1 MAANED
7 DSGSARTITA
17 AEPQG
22 PTATSCV
29 QVIEQVPEV
38 GTEPKSE
45 SIEATHVV
53 HEAEISQSTE
63 TVATAQLADLLQGAP
78 AEQSIVVAPDI
89 TSLGNTTIIY
99 VQPDGSLEGSGLT
112 PEEQQSLLDQLTKQ
126 QIVQVSDVEAAQLL
140 QQSPLVKTIPVQNT
154 TLDPNQ
160 LQEVINQ
167 VTRSQ
172 QIQVLQQIPKQQ
184 IQTSRQ
190 SVKQHKVVQIPQQSL
205 KTTTQNKSPLQIKS
219 AAQQVT
225 IQTGSSVH
233 VLQKKVRRDL
243 YARNELKQTHFV
255 LALFVYGHHDSHLEL
270 LSQDDEE
277 MT

>member
-7 DSGSARTITA
+7 DGGSSRTIPA

-22 PTATSCV
+22 PAAAASAQAT
-29 QVIEQVPEV
+29 EQVSGV
-38 GTEPKSE
+38 GAEPTSE
-45 SIEATHVV
+45 SIEAAHAG
-53 HEAEISQSTE
+53 HEAALSPSAESG
-63 TVATAQLADLLQGAP
+63 ATAPLAELLQGAP

-89 TSLGNTTIIY
+89 SSLGNTTIIY

-112 PEEQQSLLDQLTKQ
+112 PEEQQSLLEQLTKQ

-184 IQTSRQ
+184 VQTSRP
-190 SVKQHKVVQIPQQSL
+190 SVKQHKVVQLPQQNVKSNP
-205 KTTTQNKSPLQIKS
+205 QNKSSQQLKS
-219 AAQQVT
+219 AAQQFT

-233 VLQKKVRRDL
+233 VLQKKVGRD
-243 YARNELKQTHFV
+243 F
-255 LALFVYGHHDSHLEL
+255 
-270 LSQDDEE
+270 
-277 MT
+277 

>member
-7 DSGSARTITA
+7 DSGSTRTITA
-17 AEPQG
+17 ADPQG
-22 PTATSCV
+22 PTTTPCALAT
-29 QVIEQVPEV
+29 EQVSEV
-38 GTEPKSE
+38 GADPKSE
-45 SIEATHVV
+45 SIEASHAV
-53 HEAEISQSTE
+53 HEEEIIHSTDS
-63 TVATAQLADLLQGAP
+63 VATAQLADLLQDAP
-78 AEQSIVVAPDI
+78 AEQSIVVGPDI

-112 PEEQQSLLDQLTKQ
+112 PEEQQTLLDQLTKQ

-154 TLDPNQ
+154 ALDQNQ

-184 IQTSRQ
+184 IHASRQ
-190 SVKQHKVVQIPQQSL
+190 SVKPHKMVQIPQQNL
-205 KTTTQNKSPLQIKS
+205 KPSTQNKSSHQLKA
-219 AAQQVT
+219 AAQQFT

-233 VLQKKVRRDL
+233 LLQKKVRRNFWAP
-243 YARNELKQTHFV
+243 YEF
-255 LALFVYGHHDSHLEL
+255 E
-270 LSQDDEE
+270 
-277 MT
+277 

>member
-7 DSGSARTITA
+7 DSGSTRTITA
-17 AEPQG
+17 SEPLG
-22 PTATSCV
+22 PTATSCA
-29 QVIEQVPEV
+29 QAIEQVSEV
-38 GTEPKSE
+38 GTESKSE
-45 SIEATHVV
+45 SIEESHVV

-63 TVATAQLADLLQGAP
+63 SVATAQLAELLQGAT
-78 AEQSIVVAPDI
+78 AEQSIVVGPDI

-112 PEEQQSLLDQLTKQ
+112 PEEQQTLLDQLTKQ

-190 SVKQHKVVQIPQQSL
+190 SVKQPKMVQIPPQSL
-205 KTTTQNKSPLQIKS
+205 KTNTQNKSSHQLKS
-219 AAQQVT
+219 AAQQFT

-233 VLQKKVRRDL
+233 VLQKKVRRGFR
-243 YARNELKQTHFV
+243 AGSELQQTHSV
-255 LALFVYGHHDSHLEL
+255 CVRSPL
-270 LSQDDEE
+270 LSCGKCVSR
-277 MT
+277 

>member
-184 IQTSRQ
+184 IQTARQ
-190 SVKQHKVVQIPQQSL
+190 TVKQHKVVQIPQQSL

-243 YARNELKQTHFV
+243 YACDELKQTHFV
-255 LALFVYGHHDSHLEL
+255 LALFVCGHHDSHLE
-270 LSQDDEE
+270 
-277 MT
+277 

>member
-7 DSGSARTITA
+7 DGGSSRTIPA

-22 PTATSCV
+22 PTAASCA
-29 QVIEQVPEV
+29 QAIEQVSEV
-38 GTEPKSE
+38 GAEQKSE
-45 SIEATHVV
+45 SIEASHAV
-53 HEAEISQSTE
+53 HEAEISQSAE
-63 TVATAQLADLLQGAP
+63 SGATAQLAELLQGAP
-78 AEQSIVVAPDI
+78 AEQSIVVGPDI

-184 IQTSRQ
+184 IQMSRP
-190 SVKQHKVVQIPQQSL
+190 SVKQHKVVQLPQQNV
-205 KTTTQNKSPLQIKS
+205 KNKPPQQLKS
-219 AAQQVT
+219 AGQQFT

-233 VLQKKVRRDL
+233 VLQKKVGRDF
-243 YARNELKQTHFV
+243 YAPYDL
-255 LALFVYGHHDSHLEL
+255 
-270 LSQDDEE
+270 
-277 MT
+277 

>member
-7 DSGSARTITA
+7 DSGSTRTITA

-22 PTATSCV
+22 PTATSCA
-29 QVIEQVPEV
+29 QAIEQVSEV

-45 SIEATHVV
+45 SIEASHAV

-63 TVATAQLADLLQGAP
+63 SVATAQLADLLQGAP
-78 AEQSIVVAPDI
+78 AEQSIVVGPDI

-112 PEEQQSLLDQLTKQ
+112 PEEQQTLLDQLTKQ
-126 QIVQVSDVEAAQLL
+126 QIVQVSDIEAAQLL

-184 IQTSRQ
+184 IQTSRP
-190 SVKQHKVVQIPQQSL
+190 SVKQHKMVQIPQQNL
-205 KTTTQNKSPLQIKS
+205 KTNTQNKSPHQLKS

-233 VLQKKVRRDL
+233 VLQKKVRSSMLVMDFSR
-243 YARNELKQTHFV
+243 
-255 LALFVYGHHDSHLEL
+255 LALSSLFVYSHHYSHVEY